1 MEFWPLIWLVG
12 YAFGLFSGPELDIL
26 RGEAEGMFDHA
37 WDHYFDIAFPD
48 DELRPLT
55 CIGVCRN
62 DSDPGDT
69 VKNDVL
75 GGYSLTLIDSLDMF
89 AMMNRTADFHRYI
102 DYTVSYVSFNVPS
115 TVQVFETTIRAMGG
129 LISSHLYASLP
140 SLGQVKPEYDGE
152 LLKLA
157 YDLGERLLPA
167 FDTATGIPHP
177 RINLQEGIVPVG
189 DRYITDTCSSG
200 AGSLLLEFT
209 MLSRLTGDP
218 RFEEVARRAFFEIW
232 ARRSD
237 LDLVAM
243 SIDSETGQWLSPI
256 TGVGASID
264 SYFEYALK
272 YYVLFGDEQFYS
284 IFDRMHQSLQSY
296 AFDGWMY
303 NNINFQTGV
312 GMTSWVDS
320 LAAFYPGLQV
330 LAGNVEEAI
339 RNHLA
344 YYKLWVAYGG
354 IPERWN
360 LVRANKGV
368 TKNLAKKAIYPMS
381 QLDPIDLEWYPLR
394 PEFIESNYYL
404 YRATQDPFYLQV
416 GRMVMQDLEDNCKT
430 ECGYAGIHDVR
441 DGQLQDRMETF
452 FLSETTKYL
461 YLLYSPDHPL
471 NKEFS
476 NFVFSTEAHPF
487 WYDSYVVQHASVS
500 NYPDLANR
508 VSHNLT
514 PTTAQHH
521 DEQQQQPQSLISR
534 LWAAWEGRLK
544 AQRPTVTRY
553 YRRQTNAEHE
563 HKTNTQ
569 PSCHAWKL
577 KRGLISLVASWD
589 QFYTLDSFY
598 NYQVPPWLDPNRK
611 GAELEEEFYHKYV
624 VNWSQCRALA
634 LDSILELV
642 FPTGEPKASF
652 QIQDDTIEASSF
664 TGSKLKLARTDFNG
678 INNAFKVLRIN
689 DLNVGEKTIHV
700 HSLHVNNDDPSSDI
714 SIQNNT
720 LLIHGDQ
727 VVNVKINTL

>member
-1 MEFWPLIWLVG
+1 
-12 YAFGLFSGPELDIL
+12 
-26 RGEAEGMFDHA
+26 MFDHA

-48 DELRPLT
+48 DELRPLS
-55 CIGVCRN
+55 CMGVCRN
-62 DSDPGDT
+62 NSDPEDM

-102 DYTVSYVSFNVPS
+102 DYTIDYVSFDVPS

-140 SLGQVKPEYDGE
+140 SLGQVKPGYDGE

-177 RINLQEGIVPVG
+177 RINLQEGIVPIG
-189 DRYITDTCSSG
+189 DRYITETCSSG
-200 AGSLLLEFT
+200 AGSLLLEFA
-209 MLSRLTGDP
+209 MLSRLTGDH
-218 RFEEVARRAFFEIW
+218 RFEEVARKAFFEIW
-232 ARRSD
+232 TRRSD

-243 SIDSETGQWLSPI
+243 SVDSETGQWLSSI

-303 NNINFQTGV
+303 NNINFQTGIS
-312 GMTSWVDS
+312 MTSWVDS

-330 LAGNVEEAI
+330 LAGNIEEAI

-344 YYKLWVAYGG
+344 YYKLWVTYGG

-368 TKNLAKKAIYPMS
+368 TKNLAKKAIYPTS

-416 GRMVMQDLEDNCKT
+416 GRMVMKDLEANCKT
-430 ECGYAGIHDVR
+430 ECGYAGVHDVR
-441 DGQLQDRMETF
+441 SGQLQDRMETF
-452 FLSETTKYL
+452 FLSETVKYL
-461 YLLYSPDHPL
+461 YLLYSPEHPL

-487 WYDSYVVQHASVS
+487 WYDAYVVQHASVS
-500 NYPDLANR
+500 NYPDLAKR

-514 PTTAQHH
+514 PTTV
-521 DEQQQQPQSLISR
+521 QQQPPPNEQPHSLISR

-544 AQRPTVTRY
+544 AQRPMVKRN
-553 YRRQTNAEHE
+553 YRR
-563 HKTNTQ
+563 KTNSEPQPSKNPQ

-589 QFYTLDSFY
+589 QFYTLDSIY
-598 NYQVPPWLDPNRK
+598 NYQTPPWLDPNRR
-611 GAELEEEFYHKYV
+611 GVELEEEFYHKYV
-624 VNWSQCRALA
+624 VNWCQCRASE
-634 LDSILELV
+634 LDSVLELI
-642 FPTGEPKASF
+642 FPEGEPKASVK
-652 QIQDDTIEASSF
+652 IHDNTIEATSF
-664 TGSKLKLARTDFNG
+664 IGSKLRLARTDFNG
-678 INNAFKVLRIN
+678 INNAFKAIRI
-689 DLNVGEKTIHV
+689 DDITVGEKIIHV
-700 HSLHVNNDDPSSDI
+700 HTLQVNDDPTSGI
-714 SIQNNT
+714 SIRNNT
-720 LLIHGDQ
+720 LLVHGDE
-727 VVNVKINTL
+727 VVNVKIKTL